1 MQRGSVKLFNYY
13 LIWCI
18 LCTYIFMIKCLLWKY
33 LVLIWF
39 LFISLFVVGRQASSI
54 IFDHRWVNILFL
66 EIWSEMFFGRRK
78 LPHHS
83 LHNRISSQKTRERS
97 FKRCKIATTQR
108 WKIYHNQGLQV
119 CICFILSE
127 FSITK
132 KKEIIKLQVHG
143 NYINYR

>member
-1 MQRGSVKLFNYY
+1 
-13 LIWCI
+13 
-18 LCTYIFMIKCLLWKY
+18 
-33 LVLIWF
+33 
-39 LFISLFVVGRQASSI
+39 
-54 IFDHRWVNILFL
+54 
-66 EIWSEMFFGRRK
+66 MFFGRRK

-108 WKIYHNQGLQV
+108 WKIYYNKGLQV
-119 CICFILSE
+119 CISFILSE